1 MRRVHA
7 NPIGI
12 IDQRL
17 EGNEAWHIGVL
28 SNRTGNAL
36 NAFENRNKSYVSL
49 HIISKLVYAHVR
61 ENNHCNVFFP
71 NHITKCACNKLY
83 IVLNEKN

>member
-28 SNRTGNAL
+28 SNRTDNSL

-49 HIISKLVYAHVR
+49 HIISKLVYAHER
-61 ENNHCNVFFP
+61 ENNQCNVFFP
-71 NHITKCACNKLY
+71 NHITKCVCVTSCTLF
-83 IVLNEKN
+83 